1 MNGSVG
7 PLHIMS
13 TRRSKRPALALHH
26 GALAFWL
33 PVFLMAATSARANE
47 RPNATAM
54 AGRLQALVDLLRT
67 ELKIPQEVVLEVVDE
82 NPLMASVEPAK
93 EGDGFVLSLEGAF
106 ASRLTD
112 DELKG
117 VIAHELGHVW
127 IFTHHPYLQT
137 EQLANRIAMRLVSRE
152 NLEQV
157 YQKVWK
163 TGAKG
168 DLGHFLGLTAPTTA
182 SAASAAPVKSA
193 DAAPAPAP
201 APAAA
206 GASAPAAAPSGTSKE
221 STSASSTDA
230 KDVRD

>member
-1 MNGSVG
+1 
-7 PLHIMS
+7 MS
-13 TRRSKRPALALHH
+13 TRRSKRPALTLHH

-47 RPNATAM
+47 RPNASAM
-54 AGRLQALVDLLRT
+54 AVRLQALVDLLRT
-67 ELKIPQEVVLEVVDE
+67 ELAIPQDVTLEVVDE

-93 EGDGFVLSLEGAF
+93 SGDGFVLSIEGAF

-157 YQKVWK
+157 YEKVWK
-163 TGAKG
+163 NGAKG
-168 DLGHFLGLTAPTTA
+168 DLGRFLGVAPPPSIA
-182 SAASAAPVKSA
+182 PAAPARSA

-201 APAAA
+201 AATTP
-206 GASAPAAAPSGTSKE
+206 APAAAPSGVSKE
-221 STSASSTDA
+221 STSASSTDS
-230 KDVRD
+230 

>member
-1 MNGSVG
+1 MNGSVR

-13 TRRSKRPALALHH
+13 TKRNMRPALALHH
-26 GALAFWL
+26 GVLAFWL

-47 RPNATAM
+47 RPNASAM
-54 AGRLQALVDLLRT
+54 AARLQALVDLLRN
-67 ELKIPQEVVLEVVDE
+67 ELDIPQEVALEVVDE

-93 EGDGFVLSLEGAF
+93 EGDGFVLSIEGAF
-106 ASRLTD
+106 ASRLSD

-163 TGAKG
+163 SGAKG
-168 DLGHFLGLTAPTTA
+168 DLGHFLGIAAPTAPA
-182 SAASAAPVKSA
+182 RSA

-201 APAAA
+201 AAA
-206 GASAPAAAPSGTSKE
+206 GAPAPAVAPSGVSKE
-221 STSASSTDA
+221 STSASASMS

>member
-1 MNGSVG
+1 M
-7 PLHIMS
+7 
-13 TRRSKRPALALHH
+13 RPALALHH
-26 GALAFWL
+26 GVLAFWL

-47 RPNATAM
+47 RPNASAM
-54 AGRLQALVDLLRT
+54 AARLQALVDLLRN
-67 ELKIPQEVVLEVVDE
+67 ELDIPQEVALEVVDE

-93 EGDGFVLSLEGAF
+93 EGDGFVLSIEGAF
-106 ASRLTD
+106 ASRLSD

-163 TGAKG
+163 SGAKG
-168 DLGHFLGLTAPTTA
+168 DLGHFLGIAAPTAPA
-182 SAASAAPVKSA
+182 RSA

-201 APAAA
+201 AAA
-206 GASAPAAAPSGTSKE
+206 GAPAPAVAPSGVSKE
-221 STSASSTDA
+221 STSASASMS

>member
-1 MNGSVG
+1 MIDSIR

-13 TRRSKRPALALHH
+13 TRRSTRPALALHH

-33 PVFLMAATSARANE
+33 PVFLMAATTARANE
-47 RPNATAM
+47 RPNASAM
-54 AGRLQALVDLLRT
+54 AVRLQALVDLLRT
-67 ELKIPQEVVLEVVDE
+67 ELNIPQDVALEVVDE

-93 EGDGFVLSLEGAF
+93 AGDGFVLSIEGAF
-106 ASRLTD
+106 ASRLSD

-137 EQLANRIAMRLVSRE
+137 EQLANRIALRLVSRE

-163 TGAKG
+163 DGAKG
-168 DLGHFLGLTAPTTA
+168 DLGHFLGIAVAP
-182 SAASAAPVKSA
+182 APAKSA
-193 DAAPAPAP
+193 DAAPAPA

-206 GASAPAAAPSGTSKE
+206 GAPAAAPTAPSGVSKE
-221 STSASSTDA
+221 STSASTIDS

>member
-13 TRRSKRPALALHH
+13 TRRNRRPALALHH

-47 RPNATAM
+47 RPNASAM
-54 AGRLQALVDLLRT
+54 AVRLQALVDLLRS
-67 ELKIPQEVVLEVVDE
+67 ELKVPHEVTLEVVDE

-93 EGDGFVLSLEGAF
+93 EGDGFVLSIEGAF
-106 ASRLTD
+106 ASRLSD

-163 TGAKG
+163 NGAKG

-182 SAASAAPVKSA
+182 SAASAASA
-193 DAAPAPAP
+193 VSVGAKTADAAAAPAPAAGP
-201 APAAA
+201 A
-206 GASAPAAAPSGTSKE
+206 APAAAPSGVSKD
-221 STSASSTDA
+221 STS
-230 KDVRD
+230 

>member
-1 MNGSVG
+1 M
-7 PLHIMS
+7 
-13 TRRSKRPALALHH
+13 RPALALHH
-26 GALAFWL
+26 GVLAFWL

-47 RPNATAM
+47 RPNASAM
-54 AGRLQALVDLLRT
+54 AARLQALVDLLRN
-67 ELKIPQEVVLEVVDE
+67 ELDIPQEVALEVVDE

-93 EGDGFVLSLEGAF
+93 EGDGFVLSIEGAF
-106 ASRLTD
+106 ASRLSD

-163 TGAKG
+163 SGAKG
-168 DLGHFLGLTAPTTA
+168 DLGHFLGIAAPTAPA
-182 SAASAAPVKSA
+182 RSA

-201 APAAA
+201 AAA
-206 GASAPAAAPSGTSKE
+206 GAPAPAVAPSGVSKE
-221 STSASSTDA
+221 STSASTIDS